1 MKICMQKG
9 KAMLYREALNK
20 AIDEAMAADESVV
33 VLGED
38 VGLYG
43 GSYRVT
49 EGLVAKYGEKRLIDT
64 PIAELSIVGN
74 AVGMAIGGLR
84 PVAEIMT
91 ANFAL
96 LAFDQIINHMAK
108 YRYMSAGKITLPMV
122 VRFPQ
127 GVSRQLAAQHSENY
141 EQMLAAVPGLSVF
154 AASDVNYA
162 YHALKYAIMSD
173 DPIVFI
179 EHELLYNKKGDVDFD
194 ADVDPFKAR
203 VIKEGNDM
211 TIVSYLKTLDDVM
224 EAVPKIEEKLGKSC
238 EVIDLCSLNPVDY
251 ATLEASLKKTSAI
264 VVVEEDHKTGGFG
277 AQIVSWAAEEM
288 FYSLDAPPLR
298 IAGADVPI
306 PYNRTLEL
314 ASIPTVDKIA
324 EQIIAWGEKNG
335 L

>member
-1 MKICMQKG
+1 
-9 KAMLYREALNK
+9 MLYREALNR
-20 AIDEAMAADESVV
+20 AIDEAMEIDSDVV

-49 EGLVAKYGEKRLIDT
+49 EGLVSKYGEERLIDT

-108 YRYMSAGKITLPMV
+108 YHYMSAGKITLPMV

-127 GVSRQLAAQHSENY
+127 GVSRQLAAQHSESY
-141 EQMLAAVPGLSVF
+141 EQMLSAVPGLTVF

-162 YHALKYAIMSD
+162 YHALKYAILSD
-173 DPIVFI
+173 DPVIFI
-179 EHELLYNKKGDVDFD
+179 EHELLYNKKGEIDLNTEF
-194 ADVDPFKAR
+194 DPFKAR
-203 VIKEGNDM
+203 IVKKGKDI
-211 TIVSYLKTLDDVM
+211 TIVSYLKMVDDVM
-224 EAVPKIEEKLGKSC
+224 AAVPEIEKQLGKSC
-238 EVIDLCSLNPVDY
+238 EVIDLCSLNPIDFK
-251 ATLEASLKKTSAI
+251 TLESSLKKTGAI
-264 VVVEEDHKTGGFG
+264 VVVEEDHKMGGYG

-288 FYSLDAPPLR
+288 FYSLDAAPLR
-298 IAGADVPI
+298 IAGADVTI
-306 PYNRTLEL
+306 PYNRRLEL
-314 ASIPTVDKIA
+314 ASIPTPEK
-324 EQIIAWGEKNG
+324 IIARILAWGAENG
-335 L
+335 V

>member
-314 ASIPTVDKIA
+314 ASIPTADKIA

>member
-1 MKICMQKG
+1 
-9 KAMLYREALNK
+9 MLYREALNK
-20 AIDEAMAADESVV
+20 ALDETMALDENIV

-49 EGLVAKYGEKRLIDT
+49 EGLYAKYGEKRLIDT

-108 YRYMSAGKITLPMV
+108 LHYMSAGKITLPMV

-127 GVSRQLAAQHSENY
+127 GVSKQLAAQHSESY
-141 EQMLAAVPGLSVF
+141 EQMLCAVPGLKVL

-162 YHALKYAIMSD
+162 YHALKHAIMSN
-173 DPIVFI
+173 DPFIFI
-179 EHELLYNKKGDVDFD
+179 EHELLYNKKGEVDTNTL
-194 ADVDPFKAR
+194 VDPFKAR
-203 VIKEGNDM
+203 IVKEGKDV
-211 TIVSYLKTLDDVM
+211 TIVSYLKMVDDVM
-224 EAVPKIEEKLGKSC
+224 AVVPKIEEALECSC
-238 EVIDLCSLNPVDY
+238 EVIDLCALSPVDY
-251 ATLEASLKKTSAI
+251 DTLKTSI
-264 VVVEEDHKTGGFG
+264 EKTSRLVMVEEDHKTGGYG
-277 AQIVSWAAEEM
+277 AQIVSWAAEAL
-288 FYSLDAPPLR
+288 FYALDAPPLR
-298 IAGADVPI
+298 IAGKDVPI

-314 ASIPTVDKIA
+314 ASIPTPDSIA
-324 EQIIAWGEKNG
+324 EAIIAWGRSNHV
-335 L
+335 

>member
-1 MKICMQKG
+1 
-9 KAMLYREALNK
+9 MLYREALNK
-20 AIDEAMAADESVV
+20 AIDKTMKMDETVV

-84 PVAEIMT
+84 PIAEIMT
-91 ANFAL
+91 ANFGL

-108 YRYMSAGKITLPMV
+108 YHYMSAGKITLPMV

-127 GVSRQLAAQHSENY
+127 GVSRQLAAQHSESY
-141 EQMLAAVPGLSVF
+141 EQMLTAVPGLTVL
-154 AASDVNYA
+154 AANDINYA
-162 YHALKYAIMSD
+162 YHALKFAIMSD
-173 DPIVFI
+173 DPVIFI
-179 EHELLYNKKGDVDFD
+179 EHELLYNKKGEIDFET
-194 ADVDPFKAR
+194 AIDPLKAR
-203 VIKEGNDM
+203 VVKEGQDI
-211 TIVSYLKTLDDVM
+211 TIVSYLKMLDDVM
-224 EAVPKIEEKLGKSC
+224 EAVPEIEKQLGKSC
-238 EVIDLCSLNPVDY
+238 EVIDLCSLNPIDY
-251 ATLEASLKKTSAI
+251 ETLETSLKKTGAI

-277 AQIVSWAAEEM
+277 SQIVSWAAEEM

-298 IAGADVPI
+298 LAGEDVPI

-314 ASIPTVDKIA
+314 ASIPTPEKITDK
-324 EQIIAWGEKNG
+324 IIAWGKNNG